1 MVKDRSNWLPVSIAP
16 FDTDLEVLVIEK
28 EEVHRLMFPCRR
40 TTSGWAD
47 TMARRLKIDPSHW
60 RRWKTCELRKLERI
74 SAGLNRDSPEDL
86 DRRISWH

>member
-60 RRWKTCELRKLERI
+60 RRWKTCELRKLGFEQSTPSGI
-74 SAGLNRDSPEDL
+74 VPAANPN
-86 DRRISWH
+86 